1 MGCVAV
7 LGLRGSSRTLA
18 LIAGAAT
25 SLCALQ
31 AAKAADVPTS
41 WLAAASNN
49 WSVTAAWSAGTIP
62 DNGVD
67 DFLVT
72 IGAVGSPYVVTLD
85 IAPTIKDLTQNS
97 ANARLELLANTL
109 TITRDLTFTNT
120 RVQSTAR
127 AGQLVVG
134 GQIRLNNTHMHQT
147 KITSNGTLI
156 FEGSGDNDICDTE
169 IDHEGSAM
177 TWNDNGT
184 ITLDN
189 GTIGARLINGV
200 PSTFTITGDGTMM
213 ATLTPLGTFENR
225 GITRKNGGTGV
236 TFLDGVE
243 LDNTGTIEV
252 QTGTFRVADTAQYD
266 LPNQKLT
273 GGKWS
278 ISNNATLDFLTQT
291 ITKNGG
297 DVTLNGVSSTFTQI
311 NGLSENSLGGKLTV
325 TGGRIFNTTGSFTNN
340 GTLTVGTASE
350 FKIATG
356 GTITSGVGSTIDL
369 AGKFIVDGPA
379 VTTLAG
385 SKLTMRTGGQYV
397 DGLNNNLLAGFNTI
411 GSSGTFDTVG
421 VNYTFASGPTALTIA
436 TGGRLN
442 IGRAGVGNS
451 STITVTGL
459 TDYQVGSILDVV
471 NGSIVIT
478 GGLVQRGG
486 LRGSGTVQA
495 DVISFGAI
503 APGASPGVLTID
515 GNLQVTQD
523 CIYECELAGGGLTGE
538 YDVLN
543 VTQALNFGSGAF
555 AGTFNLELLPGFHA
569 VLGQQFDVMRFAD
582 RTGQGFA
589 NINGLN
595 TSNYGFIAQFT
606 AQNTYRLTVVR
617 VPAPG
622 AAALLGI
629 SGLLVARR
637 RR

>member
-1 MGCVAV
+1 MGCVAG

-18 LIAGAAT
+18 LIAGAAM
-25 SLCALQ
+25 SFCALN
-31 AAKAADVPTS
+31 AANAADVPTS
-41 WLAAASNN
+41 WLAANSDN
-49 WSVTAAWSAGTIP
+49 WSVTSRWSAGTIP

-72 IGAVGSPYVVTLD
+72 IGVAGGPYVVTLD

-97 ANARLELLANTL
+97 ADARLELQTNLL
-109 TITRDLTFTNT
+109 TINRDFTITNS

-127 AGQLVVG
+127 AGQLDVTG
-134 GQIRLNNTHMHQT
+134 TARLNNAHFHETRMVSH
-147 KITSNGTLI
+147 GTLI
-156 FEGSGDNDICDTE
+156 FEGSGNNDICDTE
-169 IDHEGSAM
+169 IDHEGAIM
-177 TWNDNGT
+177 TWSDNGT
-184 ITLDN
+184 ITLDD
-189 GTIGARLINGV
+189 GAIGARLINGV

-225 GITRKNGGTGV
+225 GITRKNGGAGV
-236 TFLDGVE
+236 TFIDGVE

-252 QTGTFRVADTAQYD
+252 QTGTFRVEDTAQYD

-278 ISNNATLDFLTQT
+278 VSNNATLDFLTQT
-291 ITKNGG
+291 ITKNGAE
-297 DVTLNGVSSTFTQI
+297 VTLNGVNSTFTQI
-311 NGLSENSLGGKLTV
+311 DGLSENSLGGKLTV

-340 GTLTVGTASE
+340 GTLTVGTTSE

-356 GTITSGVGSTIDL
+356 GTLTSGVGSTIDL

-385 SKLTMRTGGQYV
+385 SQLTLRTGGQYV
-397 DGLNNNLLAGFNTI
+397 DSLNNDHLAGFNTI
-411 GSSGTFDTVG
+411 GSGGTFETVG
-421 VNYTFASGPTALTIA
+421 VNYTFSSGPTALTIA

-442 IGRAGVGNS
+442 IGRVGVGNS
-451 STITVTGL
+451 STVTVTGL

-478 GGLVQRGG
+478 GGLVQRGN
-486 LRGSGTVQA
+486 LRGSGVVHA

-503 APGASPGVLTID
+503 APGASPGILTID
-515 GNLQVTQD
+515 GNLQVTAD
-523 CIYECELAGGGLTGE
+523 CIYECELSGAGLTGD

-555 AGTFNLELLPGFHA
+555 AGTFNLVLLPGFQA
-569 VLGQQFDVMRFAD
+569 VLGQQFDVMRFGD
-582 RTGQGFA
+582 RIGQGFA

-606 AQNTYRLTVVR
+606 EQNTYRLTVVR

-629 SGLLVARR
+629 SGLLAARR